1 MIAASVYP
9 LSFLVRNAVGEDA
22 TVVDL
27 TKPGVEP
34 HDAEL
39 SAEQVRTVSRADLVV
54 YLGGHFQP
62 VVERAVAGLG
72 SRAFDVLPAARSV
85 EAPED
90 HQGDASGKVGHS
102 EEEDHAEEGESH
114 LHDPHVWLDP
124 VRMMK
129 MNGEIA
135 GRLAALHPSI
145 AGEVAARAAATDSAL
160 SDLDESFTK
169 GLKKCSR
176 RELMTGH
183 GAFGLLAER
192 YGLEETGIGAGFAE
206 QEPSPRRMAAMTL
219 HARAKGIRTVFYE
232 RSTSAASARTIAG
245 EVGARIALLD
255 SIEGPPASGDY
266 IAAMRRNL
274 ASLRKALDCR

>member
-9 LSFLVRNAVGEDA
+9 LSFLIREAVGDKA

-72 SRAFDVLPAARSV
+72 RRALDVLPAARSV
-85 EAPED
+85 EAPVDNHGETAGYEGHPED
-90 HQGDASGKVGHS
+90 
-102 EEEDHAEEGESH
+102 EDHAEEEAAH

-129 MNGEIA
+129 MNFEIA
-135 GRLAALHPSI
+135 RRVAALDPSI
-145 AGEVAARAAATDSAL
+145 AGDVLARAEATDSAL
-160 SDLDESFTK
+160 SELDESFRR
-169 GLKKCSR
+169 GLRRCAR

-183 GAFGLLAER
+183 GAFGYLAER
-192 YGLEETGIGAGFAE
+192 YGLEQTGIGAGFAE
-206 QEPSPRRMAAMTL
+206 QEPTPRRMAALAL
-219 HARAKGIRTVFYE
+219 HARAEGIRTVFYE
-232 RSTSAASARTIAG
+232 KSTSAASARTIAG
-245 EVGARIALLD
+245 EIGGRTALLD
-255 SIEGPPASGDY
+255 SIEGPPADGDY